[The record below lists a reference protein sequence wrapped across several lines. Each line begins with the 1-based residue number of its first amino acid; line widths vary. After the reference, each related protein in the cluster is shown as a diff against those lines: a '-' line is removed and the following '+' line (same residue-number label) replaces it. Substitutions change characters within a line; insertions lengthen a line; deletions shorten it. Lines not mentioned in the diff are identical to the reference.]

1 MKETYGDDY
10 QELSKY
16 HRENMPHHAI
26 DWNNQPSPYKSYPQA
41 SKHVLPK
48 PTFPP
53 THPLF
58 HLFQKRRSI
67 RQYQIK
73 SLSKKQLSQLLWA
86 STGIR
91 ETTDDF
97 TYRTA
102 PSAGALYPIETYL
115 IINNIKDI
123 PQGIYHYDIRHHQLE
138 TLHLGDYRQEI
149 AHAALDQSM
158 CATAAAVFIW
168 TSIFNRSKWKYG
180 QRAFRYVYLDC
191 GHIAENLAL
200 SATSLGLGSCQ
211 IAALYDDEVN
221 ALVDIDG
228 KNESVLYL
236 STVGSIG

>member
-1 MKETYGDDY
+1 MTDAYGDDF

-16 HRENMPHHAI
+16 HRENMPHHLM
-26 DWNNQPSPYKSYPQA
+26 DWNKQPNPYKTYPEA

-53 THPLF
+53 THALF

-67 RQYQIK
+67 RQYQNK
-73 SLSKKQLSQLLWA
+73 ALSTKQLSQLLWA

-91 ETTDDF
+91 ETADNF

-138 TLHLGDYRQEI
+138 TLKEGDYGHHI
-149 AHAALDQSM
+149 AHAALDQAM
-158 CATAAAVFIW
+158 CATASIVFIW
-168 TSIFNRSKWKYG
+168 TAIFQRSKWKYG
-180 QRAFRYVYLDC
+180 QRAFRYIYLDC

-211 IAALYDDEVN
+211 IAALYDDEIN
-221 ALVDIDG
+221 ALLAIDG
-228 KNESVLYL
+228 KTESVLYL
-236 STVGSIG
+236 SSVGAIG